1 MAEQES
7 LEFGK
12 ADFVLMDAVTMPE
25 FMANLRLRF
34 EKGRIYTFIGEVVVS
49 MNPYKNLNIYGRDTI
64 EQYKGR
70 ELYER
75 PPHLFAIAD
84 AAYKAMKRRSK
95 DTCIVISGESGA
107 GKTEASKY
115 IMQYI
120 AAITNPG
127 QRAEVERVKNIL
139 LKSNCVLEAFG
150 NAKTNRNDNSS
161 RFGKYMDINFDF
173 KGDPIGGHINNYLL
187 EKSRVIVQQ
196 PGERSFHSFY
206 QLLQGGSEQL
216 LRSLHLQKDVSAY
229 SYICPGAQLKCSI
242 SDGAEFKAVAD
253 AMKVIGFKQE
263 EIQTVYKI
271 VAAILHLGNLKFSVD
286 GDTPIIENSKVVSV
300 IADLLSTKAE
310 LVEKAL
316 LFRTVATGRDVIDKQ
331 HTEQEATYGRDAFAK
346 AIYERLFCWI
356 VTHINDVIEVKNY
369 DTTVHG
375 KNTVIGVLDIYGFEI
390 FDSNSFEQFCINYC
404 NEKLQQLFIQLVLK
418 QEQEEYQREG
428 IPWKHID
435 YFNNQVIVDLV
446 EQQHK
451 GIIAILDDA
460 CMNVGKVTDEMF
472 LEALNNKLGK
482 HAHFSSRK
490 LCAMDKTLEF
500 DRDFRIKH
508 YAGDVIYSVTGFID
522 KNKDTLFQDFKR
534 LMYNSSNPVLK
545 MMWPEG
551 KLSITEVTKRPLTA
565 ATLFKNSMI
574 ALVDNLTLKEPYY
587 VRCIK
592 PNDKK
597 SPQLFDDER
606 CRHQVEYLGLLENV
620 RVRRAG
626 FAYRQT
632 YEKFLHRYKMISEFT
647 WPNHDLPSDK
657 DAVRKLIECHGFQHD
672 VAYGKTKLFIR
683 TPRTLFTLEEL
694 HAKMLVRIVLF
705 LQKVWRGTLARLR
718 YRRTRAALTIVRH
731 YRRHKVRAYLR
742 QVLRRFRDV
751 RLLPD
756 RGRSIPWPTPPR
768 VLHRFQEALQ
778 DIYHRWRA
786 AELIRSVPPEVLPQ
800 LRAKVA
806 AMELLKGHRADIGL
820 QRAWQGNYIALK
832 PDSLQSSGSFTPV
845 ANELKRKDKYMNIL
859 FSCHVR
865 KVNRFNKVE
874 DRAIF
879 ITDRHLY
886 KMDPMKQYKV
896 MKTIPLYNLVG
907 LSVSNGKDQLVVF
920 HTKDN
925 KDLIVCL
932 FSNDPSNDSRIGEL
946 VGVLASHFKRSKRA
960 LHVSVTNPVQ
970 CSLHGRKCTVSVET
984 KINQSQPDFTKHR
997 SGFVLCVPG
1006 N

>member
-1 MAEQES
+1 
-7 LEFGK
+7 
-12 ADFVLMDAVTMPE
+12 
-25 FMANLRLRF
+25 
-34 EKGRIYTFIGEVVVS
+34 IYTFIGEVVVS
-49 MNPYKNLNIYGRDTI
+49 VNPYKALNIYGRDTV

-95 DTCIVISGESGA
+95 DTCIMISGESGA

-120 AAITNPG
+120 AAITNPS
-127 QRAEVERVKNIL
+127 QRAEIERVKNML

-216 LRSLHLQKDVSAY
+216 LHSLQLQKSLS
-229 SYICPGAQLKCSI
+229 SYNYIHVGAQLKSSI
-242 SDGAEFKAVAD
+242 NDAAEFKVVAD
-253 AMKVIGFKQE
+253 AMKVIGFKPE

-271 VAAILHLGNLKFSVD
+271 LAAILHLGNLKFIVD
-286 GDTPIIENSKVVSV
+286 GDTPLIENGKVVSV
-300 IADLLSTKAE
+300 IADLLSTKTDI
-310 LVEKAL
+310 VEKTL
-316 LFRTVATGRDVIDKQ
+316 LYRTVATGRDVIDKQ
-331 HTEQEATYGRDAFAK
+331 HTEQEASYGRDAFAK

-356 VTHINDVIEVKNY
+356 VSRINDIIEVKNY
-369 DTTVHG
+369 DTTIHG

-390 FDSNSFEQFCINYC
+390 FDNNSFEQFCINYC

-435 YFNNQVIVDLV
+435 YFNNQIIVDLV

-460 CMNVGKVTDEMF
+460 CMNVGKVTDGMF

-482 HAHFSSRK
+482 HGHFSSRK
-490 LCAMDKTLEF
+490 TCASDKILEF
-500 DRDFRIKH
+500 DRDFRIRH
-508 YAGDVIYSVTGFID
+508 YAGDVVYSAIGFID

-545 MMWPEG
+545 NMWPEG

-574 ALVDNLTLKEPYY
+574 ALVDNLASKEPYY

-597 SPQLFDDER
+597 SPQIFDDER

-626 FAYRQT
+626 FAFRQT

-657 DAVRKLIECHGFQHD
+657 EAVKKLIEQCGFQDD
-672 VAYGKTKLFIR
+672 VAYGKTKIFIR

-694 HAKMLVRIVLF
+694 RARMLVRIVLF
-705 LQKVWRGTLARLR
+705 LQKVWRGTLARMR
-718 YRRTRAALTIVRH
+718 YKRTKAALTIIRY
-731 YRRHKVRAYLR
+731 YRRYKVKSYIHEVARRFHGVKNMRDYGKHVKWPTPPK
-742 QVLRRFRDV
+742 VLRRFE
-751 RLLPD
+751 
-756 RGRSIPWPTPPR
+756 
-768 VLHRFQEALQ
+768 EALQ
-778 DIYHRWRA
+778 SIFNRWRA
-786 AELIRSVPPEVLPQ
+786 SQLIKTIPASDLPQ
-800 LRAKVA
+800 VRAKVA
-806 AMELLKGHRADIGL
+806 AMEMLKGQRADLGL
-820 QRAWQGNYIALK
+820 QRAWEGNYLASK
-832 PDSLQSSGSFTPV
+832 PDTPQTSGTFVPV

-865 KVNRFNKVE
+865 KVNRFSKVE

-879 ITDRHLY
+879 VTDRHLY
-886 KMDPMKQYKV
+886 KMDPTKQYKV
-896 MKTIPLYNLVG
+896 MKTIPLYNI
-907 LSVSNGKDQLVVF
+907 N
-920 HTKDN
+920 
-925 KDLIVCL
+925 
-932 FSNDPSNDSRIGEL
+932 
-946 VGVLASHFKRSKRA
+946 LAYSFA
-960 LHVSVTNPVQ
+960 LHLLLGETNFATMEWLPPPKRQ
-970 CSLHGRKCTVSVET
+970 GDLQT
-984 KINQSQPDFTKHR
+984 
-997 SGFVLCVPG
+997 
-1006 N
+1006 

>member
-1 MAEQES
+1 M
-7 LEFGK
+7 
-12 ADFVLMDAVTMPE
+12 
-25 FMANLRLRF
+25 RF

-49 MNPYKNLNIYGRDTI
+49 VNPYKSLNIYGRETI

-120 AAITNPG
+120 AAITNPS
-127 QRAEVERVKNIL
+127 QRAEIERVKNML

-173 KGDPIGGHINNYLL
+173 KGDPIGGHISNYLL

-206 QLLQGGSEQL
+206 QLLQGGSEQM
-216 LRSLHLQKDVSAY
+216 LRSLHLQKSLS
-229 SYICPGAQLKCSI
+229 SYNYIHVGAQLKSSI
-242 SDGAEFKAVAD
+242 NDAAEFKVVAD
-253 AMKVIGFKQE
+253 AMKVIGFKPE

-271 VAAILHLGNLKFSVD
+271 LATILHLGNLKFVVD
-286 GDTPIIENSKVVSV
+286 GDTPLIENGKVVSI
-300 IADLLSTKAE
+300 IAELLSTKTDM
-310 LVEKAL
+310 VEKAL
-316 LFRTVATGRDVIDKQ
+316 LYRTVATGRDIIDKQ
-331 HTEQEATYGRDAFAK
+331 HTEQEACYGRDAFAK
-346 AIYERLFCWI
+346 IQDKAR
-356 VTHINDVIEVKNY
+356 N
-369 DTTVHG
+369 
-375 KNTVIGVLDIYGFEI
+375 
-390 FDSNSFEQFCINYC
+390 FEQFCINYC

-435 YFNNQVIVDLV
+435 YFNNQIIVDLV

-460 CMNVGKVTDEMF
+460 CMNVGKVTDAMF
-472 LEALNNKLGK
+472 LEALNSKLGK
-482 HAHFSSRK
+482 HGHFSSRK
-490 LCAMDKTLEF
+490 LCASDKILEF
-500 DRDFRIKH
+500 DRDFRIRH
-508 YAGDVIYSVTGFID
+508 YAGDVVYSVIGFID

-545 MMWPEG
+545 NMWPEG

-574 ALVDNLTLKEPYY
+574 ALVDNLASKEPYY

-597 SPQLFDDER
+597 SPQVFDDER

-626 FAYRQT
+626 FAFRQA

-657 DAVRKLIECHGFQHD
+657 EAVKKLIEQCGFQED
-672 VAYGKTKLFIR
+672 VAYGKTKIFIR

-694 HAKMLVRIVLF
+694 RAQMLLRIVLF
-705 LQKVWRGTLARLR
+705 LQKVWRGTLARMR
-718 YRRTRAALTIVRH
+718 YKRTKAALTIIRYYRH
-731 YRRHKVRAYLR
+731 YKVKSYIHEVARRFHGVKTMRDHGKHVKWPTPPK
-742 QVLRRFRDV
+742 VLRRFE
-751 RLLPD
+751 
-756 RGRSIPWPTPPR
+756 
-768 VLHRFQEALQ
+768 EALQ
-778 DIYHRWRA
+778 AIFNRWRA
-786 AELIRSVPPEVLPQ
+786 SQLIKTIPASDLPQ
-800 LRAKVA
+800 VRAKVA
-806 AMELLKGHRADIGL
+806 AMEMLKGQRADLGL
-820 QRAWQGNYIALK
+820 QRAWEGNYLASK
-832 PDSLQSSGSFTPV
+832 PDTPQTSGTFVPV
-845 ANELKRKDKYMNIL
+845 ANELKRKDKYMNVL

-865 KVNRFNKVE
+865 KVR
-874 DRAIF
+874 RYQG
-879 ITDRHLY
+879 LY
-886 KMDPMKQYKV
+886 LQ
-896 MKTIPLYNLVG
+896 PLKLTG

-932 FSNDPSNDSRIGEL
+932 FSKQPTHENRIGEL
-946 VGVLASHFKRSKRA
+946 VGVLVNHFKSEKRH
-960 LHVSVTNPVQ
+960 LQVNVTNPVQ
-970 CSLHGRKCTVSVET
+970 CSLHGKKCTVSVET
-984 KINQSQPDFTKHR
+984 RLNQPQPDFTKNR
-997 SGFVLCVPG
+997 SGFTLSVPG

>member
-1 MAEQES
+1 AGLWTYSES
-7 LEFGK
+7 LCLTNFLSSFCLIPG
-12 ADFVLMDAVTMPE
+12 
-25 FMANLRLRF
+25 RF

-49 MNPYKNLNIYGRDTI
+49 MNPYKNLNIYGRDMI

-187 EKSRVIVQQ
+187 EKVSH
-196 PGERSFHSFY
+196 GFY
-206 QLLQGGSEQL
+206 FLPSPFLKILFVQLLQGGSDQM
-216 LRSLHLQKDVSAY
+216 LRSLHLQKDASAY
-229 SYICPGAQLKCSI
+229 NYICPGAQLKVRALSA
-242 SDGAEFKAVAD
+242 SQKFKAVAD

-286 GDTPIIENSKVVSV
+286 GDTPVIENSKVVSI
-300 IADLLSTKAE
+300 IADLLSTKSDM
-310 LVEKAL
+310 VEKAL

-369 DTTVHG
+369 DTTIHG

-390 FDSNSFEQFCINYC
+390 FDNNSFEQFCINYC

-472 LEALNNKLGK
+472 LEALNNKLGR

-490 LCAMDKTLEF
+490 LCATDKTLEF

-574 ALVDNLTLKEPYY
+574 ALVDNLASKEPYY

-597 SPQLFDDER
+597 SPQLFDEER

-672 VAYGKTKLFIR
+672 VAYGKTKIFIR
-683 TPRTLFTLEEL
+683 TPRTLFTLEDL

-718 YRRTRAALTIVRH
+718 YKRTKAALTIIKY
-731 YRRHKVRAYLR
+731 YRRYKVKAYIHEVARRFHNVRLMKDYGKHV
-742 QVLRRFRDV
+742 QWPTPPKVLRRFEECV
-751 RLLPD
+751 VQAAEL
-756 RGRSIPWPTPPR
+756 IR
-768 VLHRFQEALQ
+768 VFCG
-778 DIYHRWRA
+778 RWRA
-786 AELIRSVPPEVLPQ
+786 GELIRSVPPEVLPQ

-806 AMELLKGHRADIGL
+806 AMEVLKGHRADIGL
-820 QRAWQGNYIALK
+820 QRAWEGNYIALK
-832 PDSLQSSGSFTPV
+832 PDNPQTTGSFIPV
-845 ANELKRKDKYMNIL
+845 ANELKRKDKYMNVL

-896 MKTIPLYNLVG
+896 MKTIPLYNLIG

-932 FSNDPSNDSRIGEL
+932 FSKEPSNDSRIGEL
-946 VGVLASHFKRSKRA
+946 VGVLANTAIHLSD
-960 LHVSVTNPVQ
+960 
-970 CSLHGRKCTVSVET
+970 CSPASAIGR
-984 KINQSQPDFTKHR
+984 
-997 SGFVLCVPG
+997 
-1006 N
+1006 